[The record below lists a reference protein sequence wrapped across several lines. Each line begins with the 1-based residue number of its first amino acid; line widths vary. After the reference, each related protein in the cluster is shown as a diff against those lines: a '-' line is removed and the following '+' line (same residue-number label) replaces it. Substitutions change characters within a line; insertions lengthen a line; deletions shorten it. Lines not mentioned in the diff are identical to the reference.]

1 MTPSPDTPPATSLR
15 ELRRILPLF
24 QRYRGHY
31 VWGVL
36 ALVGA
41 VILRISVPYILG
53 RTVDVLRKAAADPA
67 VSGVDVAELTRLALF
82 GGLAIGSV
90 AVGGAVLRTV
100 SRLFVLGNSRRAVR
114 DLRNDVMAHLLK
126 LSPSYYGRNATGK
139 LMSRCVNDV
148 QFVQSLLG
156 PVFMYLAETGVLYLV
171 SLTFMLQISVKLTL
185 LSIVPFPFFLWRA
198 RKMATRIQQDSRAA
212 QEALAEVSGKVE
224 ESLSGSMVIRSL
236 ALEDFDL
243 KRFKKR
249 CSTYRDLNV
258 KVSRERAMLGLG
270 MNILA
275 SLSTLVVLV
284 FGGPMAAD
292 GRISLGDFVA
302 MVFYLHMLAAP
313 TGVLGFVISSLQRGI
328 AALARVGQMLDE
340 EPTLVDAAEPKAMGS
355 EAPSIEVSHLTIV
368 LENEKGEARKVLDD
382 VSFTVQAGT
391 MLGVVGATGSGKSV
405 LLSVLARQMEVE
417 RNQVAYAGV
426 DVHDRGLTD
435 LRSAIGYVPQE
446 AFLFSASLADNIALG
461 KPDASRAEIE
471 QAVAASRLAQD
482 LDQLPQGYDTIVGER
497 GLNLSGGQRQRA
509 ALARA
514 MLMEPQV
521 LLMDDPFSAV
531 DASTTDEILTGL
543 EPFMAQRTTVLVAHR
558 VATVQRANHIIVLEN
573 GRIAESGK
581 HQELLT
587 ADGLYAALHKR
598 QQQRAS
604 LREEL
609 GEGE

>member
-1 MTPSPDTPPATSLR
+1 
-15 ELRRILPLF
+15 
-24 QRYRGHY
+24 
-31 VWGVL
+31 
-36 ALVGA
+36 
-41 VILRISVPYILG
+41 
-53 RTVDVLRKAAADPA
+53 
-67 VSGVDVAELTRLALF
+67 
-82 GGLAIGSV
+82 
-90 AVGGAVLRTV
+90 
-100 SRLFVLGNSRRAVR
+100 
-114 DLRNDVMAHLLK
+114 LLK

-156 PVFMYLAETGVLYLV
+156 PVFMYLSETGLLYIV

-185 LSIVPFPFFLWRA
+185 LAIVPFPFFLWRA

-243 KRFKKR
+243 KRFEKR

-270 MNILA
+270 MNMLA

-284 FGGPMAAD
+284 FGGPMAAS
-292 GRISLGDFVA
+292 GSISLGDFVA

-313 TGVLGFVISSLQRGI
+313 TGVLGFVISSLQRGV

-340 EPTLVDAAEPKAMGS
+340 EPTLKDADEPKAVGLD
-355 EAPSIEVSHLTIV
+355 APSIEVSNLTIV
-368 LENEKGEARKVLDD
+368 LENEKGEARRVLDD
-382 VSFTVQAGT
+382 VSFEVQAGT
-391 MLGVVGATGSGKSV
+391 MLGVVGATGAGKSV
-405 LLSVLARQMEVE
+405 LLGVLARQLEVE
-417 RNQVAYAGV
+417 RGQVAYAGV
-426 DVHDRGLTD
+426 DVHDRGLAD
-435 LRSAIGYVPQE
+435 LRSDIGYVPQE

-461 KPDASRAEIE
+461 KPDATRADVEK
-471 QAVAASRLAQD
+471 AVAASRLSQD
-482 LDQLPQGYDTIVGER
+482 LDQLPEGYDTIVGER
-497 GLNLSGGQRQRA
+497 GLNLSGGQRQRT

-543 EPFMAQRTTVLVAHR
+543 EPFMEKRTTVLVAHR
-558 VATVQRANHIIVLEN
+558 VATVQRADHIIVLEH

-581 HQELLT
+581 HEDLL
-587 ADGLYAALHKR
+587 AMDSLYASLHKR

-604 LREEL
+604 LRNELWEED
-609 GEGE
+609 

>member
-1 MTPSPDTPPATSLR
+1 MQQPPPTSLR
-15 ELRRILPLF
+15 ELRRISPLF
-24 QRYRGHY
+24 QRYRGRY
-31 VWGVL
+31 LVGVV
-36 ALVGA
+36 ALIGA

-53 RTVDVLRKAAADPA
+53 RTVDVLRNAAADPSA
-67 VSGVDVAELTRLALF
+67 SGVSATELTRLALF
-82 GGLAIGSV
+82 GGLAIGGV
-90 AVGGAVLRTV
+90 AVVGAILRTT
-100 SRLFVLGNSRRAVR
+100 SRLLVLGNSRRAVR

-156 PVFMYLAETGVLYLV
+156 PVFMYLSETGLLYIV

-185 LSIVPFPFFLWRA
+185 LAIVPFPFFLWRA

-243 KRFKKR
+243 KRFEKR

-270 MNILA
+270 MNMLA

-284 FGGPMAAD
+284 FGGPMAAS
-292 GRISLGDFVA
+292 GSISLGDFVA

-313 TGVLGFVISSLQRGI
+313 TGVLGFVISSLQRGV

-340 EPTLVDAAEPKAMGS
+340 EPTLKDADEPKAVGLD
-355 EAPSIEVSHLTIV
+355 APSIEVSNLTIV
-368 LENEKGEARKVLDD
+368 LENEKGEARRVLDD
-382 VSFTVQAGT
+382 VSFEVQAGT
-391 MLGVVGATGSGKSV
+391 MLGVVGATGAGKSV
-405 LLSVLARQMEVE
+405 LLGVLARQLEVE
-417 RNQVAYAGV
+417 RGQVAYAGV
-426 DVHDRGLTD
+426 DVHDRGLAD
-435 LRSAIGYVPQE
+435 LRSDIGYVPQE

-461 KPDASRAEIE
+461 KPDATRADVEK
-471 QAVAASRLAQD
+471 AVAASRLSQD
-482 LDQLPQGYDTIVGER
+482 LDQLPEGYDTIVGER
-497 GLNLSGGQRQRA
+497 GLNLSGGQRQRT

-543 EPFMAQRTTVLVAHR
+543 EPFMEKRTTVLVAHR
-558 VATVQRANHIIVLEN
+558 VATVQRADHIIVLEH

-581 HQELLT
+581 HEDLL
-587 ADGLYAALHKR
+587 AMDSLYASLHKR

-604 LREEL
+604 LRNELWEED
-609 GEGE
+609 